1 LIGGG
6 ELQPMLTASNIRIT
20 GWLMNREQLL
30 NHLIKL
36 MFIYKH
42 PFGKVLPIA
51 VLEAMALQ
59 NQ

>member
-1 LIGGG
+1 VNYNQCLP
-6 ELQPMLTASNIRIT
+6 LQISGIT